1 MNYVRELPVTSTDSG
16 ALDARSLVASL
27 IAHARTN
34 LAANSVVVPVL
45 QLFNVLLEADALD
58 ALAEDDAGVE
68 TLTSL
73 LNIVSRGVDKLK
85 NVQRI
90 LACMRTYVTNSSD
103 AI

>member
-58 ALAEDDAGVE
+58 ALAGDDAGVE
-68 TLTSL
+68 TLASL
-73 LNIVSRGVDKLK
+73 LNIVSRGVYKLK

-90 LACMRTYVTNSSD
+90 LACMRTYVTNVSEV
-103 AI
+103 I